1 MIKGHAGWYMVKS
14 LLWRSYNLEKWD
26 EKKFP
31 VFLGFHLVI
40 KIWAASWLRNWLN
53 DLLFLFV
60 IKNYTTQSPN
70 SLLPLKGFLCL
81 LRQSM
86 LSGRRYLW
94 RVSRWTLADI
104 YLPRNLSN
112 SMSHLGLFSPQCL
125 LSRKEV
131 GYSFPGLA
139 FLKFFN
145 FKSLWLKYLFVLY
158 W

>member
-1 MIKGHAGWYMVKS
+1 MIKGHAWWCMVKS

-40 KIWAASWLRNWLN
+40 KIWTASGLRNWLN
-53 DLLFLFV
+53 DLLLLFV

-81 LRQSM
+81 LSKLCFQEEDI
-86 LSGRRYLW
+86 YEE
-94 RVSRWTLADI
+94 LADGQLVDI

-112 SMSHLGLFSPQCL
+112 SMSHLGLFSPQRL

-131 GYSFPGLA
+131 GYLVPGLA

-145 FKSLWLKYLFVLY
+145 FRSLWLKYLFVLY